1 MKPVFFKTLL
11 CTTLVLSSMVFANEN
26 QDMDAQEYAT
36 RNGVSIEEAKKVLD
50 IEMHKD
56 DIIDLIENEY
66 KGRLAGIYI
75 ENQPTYKIVVKLK
88 GNGKN
93 QKKEMAVSNALPN
106 INIPVEF
113 VYGAKSTKDVAK
125 GQLQKAQKLAQQY
138 LDNVQM
144 VSYNERTGKIDIEIK
159 GENNQQTQDKINQ
172 LQKAWK
178 NPHLDLN
185 VIFVNYSIS
194 TMSAIAHGGTHV
206 VDKTVQVNGKHPIC
220 TTAFGIK
227 DSKGNKYMSTAA
239 HCPDNFEEKSGGVK
253 YTFVGEVPYSKSND
267 L

>member
-1 MKPVFFKTLL
+1 
-11 CTTLVLSSMVFANEN
+11 
-26 QDMDAQEYAT
+26 
-36 RNGVSIEEAKKVLD
+36 
-50 IEMHKD
+50 MHKD

-88 GNGKN
+88 DNGKN

-106 INIPVEF
+106 INVPVEF

-194 TMSAIAHGGTHV
+194 TMRAIAHGGTHI
-206 VDKTVQVNGKHPIC
+206 VDKTVQVNGKHPF
-220 TTAFGIK
+220 AQQ
-227 DSKGNKYMSTAA
+227 YLA
-239 HCPDNFEEKSGGVK
+239 
-253 YTFVGEVPYSKSND
+253 
-267 L
+267 LR

>member
-36 RNGVSIEEAKKVLD
+36 RNGVSIEEAKKALD

-106 INIPVEF
+106 INVPVEF

-185 VIFVNYSIS
+185 VIFINYSIS
-194 TMSAIAHGGTHV
+194 TMSAITHGGTHV
-206 VDKTVQVNGKHPIC
+206 VDKTVQVNGKHPF
-220 TTAFGIK
+220 AQQ
-227 DSKGNKYMSTAA
+227 
-239 HCPDNFEEKSGGVK
+239 HLV
-253 YTFVGEVPYSKSND
+253 
-267 L
+267 LR